1 MVVPASEVA
10 QTVRVA
16 IMNYVVFYLSSFLDG
31 TVVESIRDED
41 NRCAARGLRLHTG
54 HWSQ

>member
-10 QTVRVA
+10 QMVRVA
-16 IMNYVVFYLSSFLDG
+16 MNYVVFYLSSFLDG